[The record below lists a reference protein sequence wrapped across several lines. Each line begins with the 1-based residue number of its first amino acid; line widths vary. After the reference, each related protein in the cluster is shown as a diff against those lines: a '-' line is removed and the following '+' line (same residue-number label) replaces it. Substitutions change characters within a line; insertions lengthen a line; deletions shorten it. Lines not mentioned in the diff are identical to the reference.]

1 MMRAVLAVA
10 VILTALDAAAGQQAS
25 PPLQLPNPT
34 RDQIIRDVRPGRPAT
49 GSGVITGRVTA
60 VDTGVPLRQAIV
72 AASGIMGTPRETV
85 TDEQGRF
92 VLRDL
97 EPGPWQVTVSH
108 AGYISRTFGQ
118 SRPFGRATAITITN
132 GQKVNVDIPL
142 TRASAIV
149 GRVLDEYGEPV
160 TAARVTALRPTM
172 ARHQRYL
179 QPVGDGDFTDDTG
192 AFRLH
197 SLPAGEYYVT
207 ASARVAPPDSVVQTT
222 MAPTYYPG
230 TGDFG
235 SAQKVRVGPGAEA
248 VVDFPLLPV
257 RTARVNGMVF
267 TSNGQ
272 PAHAFLNLTSDA
284 GELGTPLGA
293 GGLTRED
300 GTFAMADIP
309 PGRYTLVA
317 EVRASITTIAEIGT
331 TTVVLNGADVE
342 GLTVTTAKP
351 GTLRGTIAVDTGVRR
366 RLPDQ
371 IEIAARPRRQ
381 GADATFVSATGPSFE
396 MPAPPGPF
404 TLEVGVPDG
413 WAVKALTMGGL
424 DASDLA
430 IDIGS
435 EQAVPVTVVL
445 TDRMTDVSGTVA
457 GTDAAGAYVV
467 IFPTDSGNWTPRR
480 VRSVQADARG
490 RFRIVGLPPGQGYRA
505 VAVRELEDGQED
517 DPEFLQQ
524 IQEQGTS
531 FDLPVD
537 GKQTLDL
544 KVLQ

>member
-10 VILTALDAAAGQQAS
+10 VILTAFDSAAGQQAP

-34 RDQIIRDVRPGRPAT
+34 REEALRDFRPGRVI
-49 GSGVITGRVTA
+49 GSGVITGKVTS

-72 AASGIMGTPRETV
+72 SAAGVMGAPRETV

-92 VLRDL
+92 ALRDL

-108 AGYISRTFGQ
+108 AGYINRTFGQ
-118 SRPFGRATAITITN
+118 SRPFGRATAITIAN
-132 GQKVNVDIPL
+132 GQKVNVDISL

-149 GRVLDEYGEPV
+149 GRVFDEYGEPV
-160 TAARVTALRPTM
+160 TAARVAVLRPTM
-172 ARHQRYL
+172 ARHRRYL
-179 QPVGDGDFTDDTG
+179 EPLGEGDFTDDTG

-235 SAQKVRVGPGAEA
+235 SAQKVRVAPGAETA
-248 VVDFPLLPV
+248 IDFPLLPV
-257 RTARVNGMVF
+257 RTARVSGMVF
-267 TSNGQ
+267 TSSGQ
-272 PAHAFLNLTSDA
+272 PANAFLSLTSDA

-293 GGLTRED
+293 GGVTRDD
-300 GTFAMADIP
+300 GMFTMADIP
-309 PGRYTLVA
+309 PGRYTLLA
-317 EVRASITTIAEIGT
+317 EVRANATTISEIGT

-351 GTLRGTIAVDTGVRR
+351 GTLRGTIAADTGVRR
-366 RLPDQ
+366 RLPDG
-371 IEIAARPRRQ
+371 IEISARPRRQ
-381 GADATFVSATGPSFE
+381 GAEATFASATGPSFE

-413 WAVKALTMGGL
+413 WAVKSLTMGGL

-445 TDRMTDVSGTVA
+445 TDRMTDVSGTVGGA
-457 GTDAAGAYVV
+457 DGAGAYVV
-467 IFPTDSGNWTPRR
+467 IFPADSGNWTPRR
-480 VRSVQADARG
+480 VRSAQADARG
-490 RFRIVGLPPGQGYRA
+490 RFRIVGLPAGPGYRA
-505 VAVRELEDGQED
+505 VAVRELDEGQED
-517 DPEFLQQ
+517 DPEFLQR
-524 IQEQGTS
+524 IQDQGTS